1 MASTHFLKITK
12 QESLAQDKFAKNGNV
27 KTIFWV
33 AKNNPFTIHVSSS
46 FNLNQYPVLARV
58 MYDDDK
64 GTKEVET
71 VKSTPLEYIAH
82 IDDSGLNAACELR
95 LKVLSSQQEG
105 AFFRIAFSSLDPTG
119 KLLELLSQPI
129 KVVSKKLQIRRLLA
143 KQETASA
150 ETPLPPPKRTS
161 ADIVTEALNRLE
173 QRQSEQTKLL
183 QQLLSNQ
190 SQFQL
195 GQSFKFVQTPQS
207 EEEGEFETSL
217 RKFLGSFQKIP
228 SEDRP
233 NKLRKTIET
242 FVPQQTQVLG
252 DFINTV
258 LSDTSSHMTEVST
271 SPYSSSPLVNAEHAS
286 SDLENGFDNVY
297 FDNLLTQ

>member
-33 AKNNPFTIHVSSS
+33 AKNNPFTIHVSAS

-64 GTKEVET
+64 GMKEVET

-105 AFFRIAFSSLDPTG
+105 AFFRVAFSSIDPTG
-119 KLLELLSQPI
+119 KLLEVLSQPI

-143 KQETASA
+143 KQETATA

-173 QRQSEQTKLL
+173 HRQSEQTKLL
-183 QQLLSNQ
+183 QQLLTNQ

-195 GQSFKFVQTPQS
+195 GQPFKFVQPPQD
-207 EEEGEFETSL
+207 EEDGEFETSFK
-217 RKFLGSFQKIP
+217 KFIGSLQKIP
-228 SEDRP
+228 VEDRP

-242 FVPQQTQVLG
+242 LAPPQTQVLG

-258 LSDTSSHMTEVST
+258 LSDTTSHMTEVSS
-271 SPYSSSPLVNAEHAS
+271 SPYSSSPLIHAEQTS

-297 FDNLLTQ
+297 FDNLLAQ